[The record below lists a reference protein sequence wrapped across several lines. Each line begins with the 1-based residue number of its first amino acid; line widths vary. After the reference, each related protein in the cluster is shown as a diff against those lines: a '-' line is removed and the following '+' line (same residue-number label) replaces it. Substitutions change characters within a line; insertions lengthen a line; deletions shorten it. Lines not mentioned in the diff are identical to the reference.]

1 MQSGKSYITDSGH
14 FLEKIKTLGLLPDNA
29 ILVIAD
35 EVGLYPSIPHQTG
48 FIALKE
54 ASDKRVLKKMPTDGL
69 MKMAE
74 FVLSSN
80 FFEVNSGTFQ
90 QICTNISL
98 H

>member
-29 ILVIAD
+29 ILVLAD
-35 EVGLYPSIPHQTG
+35 EVGLYPSISHRAS

-54 ASDKRVLKKMPTDGL
+54 ASDKRVLKKIPTDGL

-74 FVLSSN
+74 FVLSTN

-90 QICTNISL
+90 QICTNICL

>member
-35 EVGLYPSIPHQTG
+35 EVGLYPSISHRAS

-54 ASDKRVLKKMPTDGL
+54 ASDKRVLKKIPTDGL